1 MGKVFVIV
9 KVYPK
14 EADTDLKEIENEIA
28 KALPEGMKIVQTAK
42 EPIAFGLSAL
52 KMGIIMPEQTEGG
65 TTILEEAIMSVPL
78 VSQVEVEYVTRMM

>member
-14 EADTDLKEIENEIA
+14 EADTNLKELKEAIG
-28 KALPEGMKIVQTAK
+28 KALPEGMKIVQTAE

-52 KMGIIMPEQTEGG
+52 KLGIIMPEQTEGG
-65 TTILEEAIMSVPL
+65 TTKLEEAIEKLPL
-78 VSQVEVEYVTRMM
+78 VSQVQVEYISRMI